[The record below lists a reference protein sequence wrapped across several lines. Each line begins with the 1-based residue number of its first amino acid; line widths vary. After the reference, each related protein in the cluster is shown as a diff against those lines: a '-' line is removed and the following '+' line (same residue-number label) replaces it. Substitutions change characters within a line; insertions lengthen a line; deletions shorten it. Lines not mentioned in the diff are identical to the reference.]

1 MVTGPIDRVTLV
13 EVALPFRRPFSM
25 AKATVEERVLI
36 LVGLTRNGVT
46 GWGEAAPFPGHTGD
60 DIRSA
65 WTALVTTSEELVG
78 GWQPP
83 RAPITAGAALGQAWR
98 DLEAREEGIP
108 LFETIGGKAEPIPA
122 SVAVGIPDSLDSFG
136 EVLGEVVAAGYRRV
150 KLKVRPGWD
159 EEPLRFVRDV
169 FPMLDAGVDANE
181 SYDDVDDP
189 AFAMFAELGAS
200 YVEQPLAADRL
211 ADLAVLRS
219 DYDFAL
225 CLDESIGSV
234 DDAERALDA
243 GAADIICVKPGRIGV
258 TASVDVHDLAA
269 DRGVAVKATG
279 LLESGVGRAHTV
291 AVGTLPGC
299 TFHDLC
305 TSTWY
310 FTRDVI
316 RPGWRLENGMI
327 LPPERPG
334 IGVEVDAD
342 AVDSVTIRRRNV
354 G

>member
-1 MVTGPIDRVTLV
+1 MVRGPIDRVTLV
-13 EVALPFRRPFSM
+13 QLALPFRRSFSM
-25 AKATVEERVLI
+25 AKATVDERVLI
-36 LVGLTRNGVT
+36 LVGLTRGSTT

-65 WTALVTTSEELVG
+65 WTALVTTGEELVA

-98 DLEAREEGIP
+98 DLEAREAGVP
-108 LFETIGGKAEPIPA
+108 LFETIGGSPDPIPA
-122 SVAVGIPDSLDSFG
+122 SVAIGITESLDLFG

-159 EEPLRFVRDV
+159 EEPMRFVRDV
-169 FPMLDAGVDANE
+169 FPMLDVGVDANE
-181 SYDDVDDP
+181 SYRDVDDP
-189 AFAMFAELGAS
+189 AFAMFSDLGAS
-200 YVEQPLAADRL
+200 YVEQPLGAERL
-211 ADLAVLRS
+211 DDHAVLRGR
-219 DYDFAL
+219 YDFAL

-243 GAADIICVKPGRIGV
+243 EAADIVCVKPGRIGI
-258 TASVDVHDLAA
+258 TASVDVHDLAT

-305 TSTWY
+305 TSHWY
-310 FTRDVI
+310 FTRDIV
-316 RPGWRLENGMI
+316 RPGWGLENGMI
-327 LPPERPG
+327 LPPVRPG
-334 IGVEVDAD
+334 IGVEVDVD
-342 AVDSVTIRRRNV
+342 ALETVAVRRRDL